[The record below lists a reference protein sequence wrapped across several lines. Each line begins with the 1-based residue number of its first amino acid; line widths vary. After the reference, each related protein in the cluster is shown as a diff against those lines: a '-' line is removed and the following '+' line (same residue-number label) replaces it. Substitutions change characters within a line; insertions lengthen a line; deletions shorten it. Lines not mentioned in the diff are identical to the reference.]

1 MELINLTHRLI
12 FWDVRAEIAVTNHNI
27 DVKVRVLRTAG
38 IQYEQPDAFCF
49 ELKPAIT
56 IDLNPK
62 ARFKRL
68 CSPLSSLLSLST
80 MSPRISTHNYFQTS
94 RYTMP

>member
-1 MELINLTHRLI
+1 M
-12 FWDVRAEIAVTNHNI
+12 
-27 DVKVRVLRTAG
+27 AG
-38 IQYEQPDAFCF
+38 VQYEQPDAFCF
-49 ELKPAIT
+49 ELDPAIM

-80 MSPRISTHNYFQTS
+80 MSPRISTHNHLQLSKFTMTYLKLLDISFTLDSLIQASAAS
-94 RYTMP
+94 RDN